1 MKKWIGRSI
10 LVIIL
15 VAIVAGVV
23 YSMRPKPTA
32 VDVVT
37 VASGPLKVTVDGEGR
52 TRVKDRYVIMSTV
65 HGDLARIELEVGDEV
80 TEQTIV
86 ARIEP
91 TAPPL
96 LDARQREELK
106 AQERASAAAARQAKA
121 TMARAEA
128 AAAHARRELESAK
141 RLLASGTLSA
151 RELDAAELDADVA
164 VKDLD
169 SARFGARVA
178 EYEHDMAK
186 AATGRV
192 DGTAK
197 ITMPQQPLDI
207 HAPIA
212 GKVLHIVRTS
222 EGVVQPGESLVEVAD
237 ATALEV
243 VLDVLTAE
251 AVEITV
257 GDAVEITQWGGE
269 EPLHGHVVLIEP
281 AAFTKVSALGV
292 EEQRVNV
299 IVELEEP
306 PETWNRLGD
315 GFRVEAAVTIWE
327 ADSVLAVPVSALF
340 RVDGAWAVFVARD
353 GVAEVRTLT
362 TGRRNDFDIQV
373 ESGVEAGE
381 QIIVH
386 PSDAIADGSLVAA
399 R

>member
-10 LVIIL
+10 LIVIVL
-15 VAIVAGVV
+15 AVIVGVV

-106 AQERASAAAARQAKA
+106 AQERASGAAARQAKA

-128 AAAHARRELESAK
+128 SAAHARRELESAK
-141 RLLASGTLSA
+141 RLFTAGTLSA
-151 RELDAAELDADVA
+151 RELEDAELDADVA
-164 VKDLD
+164 QKDLD

-178 EYEHDMAK
+178 QYEHDMAK
-186 AATGRV
+186 VATGRV
-192 DGTAK
+192 EGTAK
-197 ITMPQQPLDI
+197 GAAPLASLDI
-207 HAPIA
+207 HSPIA
-212 GKVLHIVRTS
+212 GKVLHIVRMS
-222 EGVVQPGESLVEVAD
+222 EGVVQPGEALVEVAD
-237 ATALEV
+237 PTALEV

-269 EPLHGHVVLIEP
+269 QPLQGHVVLIEP

-299 IVELEEP
+299 IVELDDP
-306 PETWNRLGD
+306 PESWSRLGD
-315 GFRVEAAVTIWE
+315 GFRVEAAVTIWQAE
-327 ADSVLAVPVSALF
+327 GVLAVPISALF
-340 RVDGAWAVFVARD
+340 RVDGSWAVFVVRD

-373 ESGVEAGE
+373 ESGVDAGE

-386 PSDAIADGSLVAA
+386 PSDAIVDGSLVAA